1 MYQKVVLDNG
11 LRLITVEMPATKT
24 VTVLV
29 MVECGSK
36 YEIKEINGISHFLE
50 HMCFKGTKKRPLP
63 KDVAETIDRLG
74 GQNNAFTSKE
84 FTGYW
89 AKVDAKHTE
98 VALDFV
104 SDIFLNAKIEL
115 QEVEK
120 ERKVI
125 TEELNMYEDLP
136 GRKVAEMFEEILYGD
151 QPAGWDVG
159 GTKETVAKIQKDQI
173 TDYRQK
179 YYRSAGTIIC
189 VAGNIKPKEVL
200 RKVKYLFGRS
210 RTGKGPD
217 KLRVVEEQTSPAA
230 KVAYKKIDQT
240 HLALGVRTFDVH
252 HPDRYVAEMIAV
264 ILGAGMSS
272 RLFQTIR
279 EAHSLAYY
287 VRAYADFETDSGS
300 LAAFA
305 GVDNVRYE
313 LAIKEILR
321 ELKLLKKETVPEV
334 ELRKAKDLFMGRLML
349 NLESSD
355 ELASF
360 YAGQEVLT
368 SEILTA
374 EEVRKRVEAVTA
386 LDIKRVAKEIFKP
399 EKLNLAIIGP
409 FKAPRQMN
417 EEIVRI
423 LKI

>member
-11 LRLITVEMPATKT
+11 LRLITVEIPATKT

-36 YEIKEINGISHFLE
+36 YETKEINGISHFLE
-50 HMCFKGTKKRPLP
+50 HMCFKGTKKRPMP
-63 KDVAETIDRLG
+63 KDVAETIDRVG
-74 GQNNAFTSKE
+74 GQNNAFTGKE

-89 AKVDAKHTE
+89 AKVDVKHAE
-98 VALDFV
+98 LALDFV
-104 SDIFLNAKIEL
+104 SDVFLNAKIEP

-136 GRKVAEMFEEILYGD
+136 HMKVAEIFEEVLYGD

-159 GTKETVAKIQKDQI
+159 GTKETVGKIQKDQI

-179 YYRSAGTIIC
+179 YYRAEGTVIC

-200 RKVKYLFGRS
+200 RKAKYLFGRS
-210 RTGKGPD
+210 RAGKGPD
-217 KLRVVEEQTSPAA
+217 KLKVVEKQTLPAA
-230 KVAYKKIDQT
+230 KVAHKKTDQT
-240 HLALGVRTFDVH
+240 HLVLGVRTFDVH

-287 VRAYADFETDSGS
+287 IRAYADFATDSGS

-305 GVDNVRYE
+305 GVDNARYE

-321 ELKLLKKETVPEV
+321 ELKLLKKETVPEE
-334 ELRKAKDLFMGRLML
+334 ELRKAKDLFMGRMML

-368 SEILTA
+368 GEILTA
-374 EEVRKRVEAVTA
+374 EEVRKRVEAVTTR
-386 LDIKRVAKEIFKP
+386 DIKRVAKDIFKS
-399 EKLNLAIIGP
+399 ERLNLAMVGP
-409 FKAPRQMN
+409 FGKPRQMS